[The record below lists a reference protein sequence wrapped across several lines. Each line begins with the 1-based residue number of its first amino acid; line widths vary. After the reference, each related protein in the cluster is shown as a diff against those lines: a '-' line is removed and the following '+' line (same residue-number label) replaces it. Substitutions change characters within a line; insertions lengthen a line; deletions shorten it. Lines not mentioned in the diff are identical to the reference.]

1 MNFQNSTLI
10 NKIFII
16 YHIFINDY
24 YRKKI
29 IKKNPKQIAL
39 YRRLNFLWF
48 FKNVFVIFAVC
59 EIKYINH

>member
-16 YHIFINDY
+16 YYILINDY

-29 IKKNPKQIAL
+29 IDKNPKQNAL
-39 YRRLNFLWF
+39 YRRLNFL
-48 FKNVFVIFAVC
+48 
-59 EIKYINH
+59 

>member
-1 MNFQNSTLI
+1 MNFRNSTLI

-39 YRRLNFLWF
+39 YRRLNFL
-48 FKNVFVIFAVC
+48 
-59 EIKYINH
+59 